1 MNIIPSDPR
10 FKVLYAR
17 STTVPFTPT
26 PFTPFTTRINNDE
39 NSIAFLYF
47 LRIMK
52 RFSALKN
59 SPLSFL
65 KAFLIV
71 FFYFSPSLFP
81 LFPFPLPF
89 PLFPFFLYFSP
100 PNQMKAYIPLPEGGE
115 QTEKQ
120 KNIHP
125 CCVFFVLQEKNSL
138 NV

>member
-1 MNIIPSDPR
+1 MKKLYVEGSVNIIPSDPR

-17 STTVPFTPT
+17 STTV

-47 LRIMK
+47 LRIIK

-71 FFYFSPSLFP
+71 FFYFSPSLP
-81 LFPFPLPF
+81 PFS
-89 PLFPFFLYFSP
+89 FFFFIFFP
-100 PNQMKAYIPLPEGGE
+100 PNPMKAYIPLPEGGE